1 MKIVLLKN
9 YTPYKKKLKK
19 GIVMEVTNEKG
30 KELIKKKIAK
40 EYNGVTTDDELAERY
55 KQAKEEFES

>member
-9 YTPYKKKLKK
+9 YIPYKKKVKK
-19 GIVMEVTNEKG
+19 GTVMEVTNEKG

-55 KQAKEEFES
+55 KQAKEEIES

>member
-9 YTPYKKKLKK
+9 YIPYKKKLKK

-40 EYNGVTTDDELAERY
+40 EYNGVTSDDELAERY
-55 KQAKEEFES
+55 KQAKEEVES